1 MRRNF
6 TRLLE
11 TPTLFGGGNA
21 TVPKCA
27 AVVCCRLNAPAI
39 DALVRAGQHRRSEGT
54 HRLLAARLAGS
65 QRPKPECC
73 PCRSAPNHHTKPCHH
88 SGQGPDGNV
97 VCRSVPRVARLYLI
111 GGQLV
116 YKFVPAAG
124 RNNQQRYRATNAV
137 FKNLAS
143 FNDLTFSRT

>member
-27 AVVCCRLNAPAI
+27 AVV
-39 DALVRAGQHRRSEGT
+39 
-54 HRLLAARLAGS
+54 LLPSHCSGDRCAGS
-65 QRPKPECC
+65 SRPAPSFRRHTPAVERAISGIATPRTECC

-97 VCRSVPRVARLYLI
+97 VADPCREL
-111 GGQLV
+111 
-116 YKFVPAAG
+116 
-124 RNNQQRYRATNAV
+124 
-137 FKNLAS
+137 LAYI
-143 FNDLTFSRT
+143 